1 MKEIILKELENWKDL
16 QPNMA
21 SEVLRES
28 LANKI
33 AEVLSENGFSKKSS

>member
-1 MKEIILKELENWKDL
+1 MLEKILDVLEEWKDL

-33 AEVLSENGFSKKSS
+33 AKVLSENGFSKKSS